1 MSQKDVS
8 VRSVGCNAPP
18 GALEPWV
25 RGFGGGRGIRTLDA
39 FPHTRFPG
47 VRTRPDYATPPYA
60 GTVEG
65 TYPIPNYAQAMSVAL
80 EEARSAL
87 DHDDVPVGAVLLD
100 ESGAIVGLDHN
111 RREEL
116 GDATAHAEMLVISAR
131 SRELGQWR
139 LSGHTLVVTLEPCPM
154 CAMAAVWARI
164 DRIVYAAADLK
175 AGGAWS
181 LFNIPQDERLNH
193 RVEIEAGILAEE
205 SRELLDSFFNSR
217 R

>member
-1 MSQKDVS
+1 
-8 VRSVGCNAPP
+8 
-18 GALEPWV
+18 
-25 RGFGGGRGIRTLDA
+25 
-39 FPHTRFPG
+39 
-47 VRTRPDYATPPYA
+47 
-60 GTVEG
+60 
-65 TYPIPNYAQAMSVAL
+65 MSVAL
-80 EEARSAL
+80 EEAHSAL

-100 ESGAIVGLDHN
+100 EGGAIVGRDHN

-131 SRELGQWR
+131 SRERGKWR
-139 LSGHTLVVTLEPCPM
+139 LSGHTLIVTLEPCPM

-205 SRELLDSFFNSR
+205 SRALLDSFFSSR